1 MGLKMFKN
9 TTKRQKLVMYFNE
22 NGFERV
28 DSVTGKYIVF
38 KETHSN
44 KHYFIGKSGA
54 VRINGK
60 RNAVAG
66 SRSNTIGY
74 NKIIE
79 DWSNKFDPFEKVAV

>member
-9 TTKRQKLVMYFNE
+9 TTKRQKLIMYFNE
-22 NGFERV
+22 NGFESV

-66 SRSNTIGY
+66 SMSSTTRY

-79 DWSNKFDPFEKVAV
+79 NWSNKFDPLERVVV